1 MAKRMSWDTVELA
14 PVVLIQH
21 GEELLADWACERL
34 IAAAKK
40 ADPEVSLVR
49 IDAASYEGGQLAQLA
64 APSLFGGSTIAIA
77 KGASKANARFLRDAG
92 EIAAHP
98 SPDLTLVIVESG
110 GVRSSRMAKTIGKEH
125 PVCAIADV
133 KRDGDK
139 AAILQNLAKRAKRK
153 VRPDAIGALLE
164 SLGGD
169 LRELVSGLTQLL
181 ADTEGELTAAQ
192 VRTYYRGR
200 IEATGYAVADAVV
213 AGQVGK
219 ALSLMRHAVATGTD
233 EVVIVA
239 ALAMKFRQLALVAG
253 AGGKRGNPPMQP
265 WQAKRARRDLNMWRD
280 DSLARAIETIART
293 DALVKGFGGEVR
305 DPSYALESCI
315 LSVCAA
321 QRA

>member
-1 MAKRMSWDTVELA
+1 MAKMTWDTVELA
-14 PVVLIQH
+14 PIVLIQH
-21 GEELLADWACERL
+21 GEELLADWACDRL
-34 IAAAKK
+34 VAQAKK

-49 IDAASYEGGQLAQLA
+49 IDAPSYEGGQLAQLA

-77 KGASKANARFLRDAG
+77 KGASKANTHFLRDAA
-92 EIAAHP
+92 EIAEHP
-98 SPDLTLVIVESG
+98 SPDLVLVIVESG
-110 GVRSSRMAKTIGKEH
+110 GIRASRMAKALGKKY
-125 PVCAIADV
+125 PVCAITDI
-133 KRDGDK
+133 KRESDK

-153 VRPDAIGALLE
+153 VRPDALGALLE

-181 ADTEGELTAAQ
+181 SDTEGELTAAQ

-253 AGGKRGNPPMQP
+253 AGGERGNPPMAP
-265 WQAKRARRDLNMWRD
+265 WQAKRARRELNMWREEG
-280 DSLARAIETIART
+280 LAKAIETIAET

-305 DPSYALESCI
+305 DPSYALETCI
-315 LSVCAA
+315 LQVCAA
-321 QRA
+321 RRA